1 MLFMTVSWHRTICDF
16 ADRPMV
22 AGIDQLRLLPTD
34 FSRMAQASSPYFFF
48 HSA

>member
-1 MLFMTVSWHRTICDF
+1 MLVMIVSQAGTTCDL
-16 ADRPMV
+16 AGRPMV

>member
-1 MLFMTVSWHRTICDF
+1 MFLITVCQHGTTCDF
-16 ADRPMV
+16 ADRPMGI
-22 AGIDQLRLLPTD
+22 GIDQLRLLPTD